1 MSTGPRDAEC
11 SLENHTDSPQVG
23 KPGPPLPHLEQ
34 GKAQLGLPGLRREPE
49 GGLQSL
55 QGGAVSPSR
64 TQTSLNLSCSLV
76 TGAQL
81 TTHLKG

>member
-1 MSTGPRDAEC
+1 MSWDRGC
-11 SLENHTDSPQVG
+11 SLENHTDSSQGG
-23 KPGPPLPHLEQ
+23 KLGPPLPYLEQ

-64 TQTSLNLSCSLV
+64 TQTSLSLSCLLV
-76 TGAQL
+76 TGAKL